1 MSKGSIYIP
10 KAKKKVKIAE
20 NTFPMTV
27 ETANLKNS
35 LALST
40 KFPNEYE
47 GRE

>member
-1 MSKGSIYIP
+1 MKYLP
-10 KAKKKVKIAE
+10 TAKKKVKIAE
-20 NTFPMTV
+20 NTFPITV

-40 KFPNEYE
+40 KFVKGHE